1 MIIYEIITRVITS
14 IDVSAGP
21 CFFDLLDYD
30 ASSLLFPRRDCDSG
44 SYSELSLAEDYSFVF
59 RDYRSEDIIINLF

>member
-1 MIIYEIITRVITS
+1 MITRVITN

-30 ASSLLFPRRDCDSG
+30 ARSLLLPRRDCDSG
-44 SYSELSLAEDYSFVF
+44 SYSEPLADDYSFVL
-59 RDYRSEDIIINLF
+59 RDYLSEDIIINLFYY